1 MPAQRPSSQTTTLTP
16 VQKADSGHRQCRTH
30 AMRQA
35 NTRANH
41 AACASCVHTA
51 DSVASSAKCPPFKCK
66 VSSQR
71 YNCQTSA
78 MLARQ
83 LAAPRAATAAAS
95 RAASRAPMQQQLARS
110 GVMPTL
116 CQPVSRG
123 LQRRS
128 ASFDHGGCSNC
139 RAQRGLGKNGRELA
153 GRGRH
158 PGSRMRADAPE
169 AAALL
174 GNSIALDRLRLWRV
188 DDSDGQVVN

>member
-1 MPAQRPSSQTTTLTP
+1 
-16 VQKADSGHRQCRTH
+16 
-30 AMRQA
+30 MRQA

-83 LAAPRAATAAAS
+83 LAAPRAAAAAAS

-110 GVMPTL
+110 GVMPT
-116 CQPVSRG
+116 CVTRFAKAVSIVRSWWLFQLPRAARLRKKWPGMGRERAAFRHEDACSRTGGSG
-123 LQRRS
+123 LARQCDRARSIERVYDGRS
-128 ASFDHGGCSNC
+128 AVLCH
-139 RAQRGLGKNGRELA
+139 ELTQA
-153 GRGRH
+153 VKW
-158 PGSRMRADAPE
+158 
-169 AAALL
+169 
-174 GNSIALDRLRLWRV
+174 NK
-188 DDSDGQVVN
+188 

>member
-1 MPAQRPSSQTTTLTP
+1 
-16 VQKADSGHRQCRTH
+16 
-30 AMRQA
+30 MRQA

-83 LAAPRAATAAAS
+83 LAAPRAAAAAAS

-110 GVMPTL
+110 GVMPT
-116 CQPVSRG
+116 CVTRFAKAVSIV
-123 LQRRS
+123 RS
-128 ASFDHGGCSNC
+128 WWLFQLP
-139 RAQRGLGKNGRELA
+139 RAA
-153 GRGRH
+153 
-158 PGSRMRADAPE
+158 
-169 AAALL
+169 
-174 GNSIALDRLRLWRV
+174 RLRKKWPGMGRARAAFRHEDACSRTDGSGLARQCDRARSIERV
-188 DDSDGQVVN
+188 YDWSSVVLCHELTHCEVE